1 MADFFDDLDAQY
13 VNQPKKPFFEL
24 DLENDDELMTWFKEE
39 MVYLKQ
45 DSEFRFQKIKNNY
58 ARYKGIQYRD
68 QVYQPRDLPQKRI
81 RYMPQMVMPL
91 ISDLVDEK
99 TARLLEYRPTVV
111 VIPLHDEER
120 DKSAA
125 KIAKRFITHVDQL
138 ENVDEKL
145 FRLVRSSK
153 IAGESFMFV
162 CWDPDRGE
170 QLTDGTP
177 VTLPD
182 GRVIKNPVYQGDISL
197 TNATALSVLYEKAQS
212 WDTTNYIFRCVW
224 EYTDALKREYPSK
237 AGQIKSTDM
246 SSYYDFEKMEE
257 TSLRGQTLVV
267 YFYHKKTK
275 FMPDGFEAKF
285 CGDVL
290 LKKSALSYKHG
301 MLPCVRLIDIENE
314 DEQHGE
320 SLLDKVRAIA
330 AQYNNIN
337 NTIIKQQSMC
347 AHPKWAYEASS
358 LDEQSLGNDISLI
371 KLKPG
376 SRPPTLLQPNPVSPQ
391 LFEYAA
397 TLENK
402 FYQFGKSNSVVRGEP
417 PPGVTAFVALQFV
430 SESENRRISQDVSR
444 VNNAVKQIY
453 DMVLKTASQFYKKGE
468 QRTMMI
474 CGTDN
479 RWNVESYDP
488 SDLAGPFA
496 VQLQSTSA
504 LPDSKALRTQYVI
517 DLGKQF
523 PELFPREQL
532 LEMIGLA
539 QSEKFLDEGAAAAR
553 CAEAEN
559 EMIFDGKDAPAPE
572 EHEMHIV
579 HWKIHVQACQDI
591 GFKTKTP
598 KEIQA
603 KLIDHILATEYLMFK
618 QSEKSEA
625 FGMMVKT
632 LCPQFPMF
640 YKMTPDPEFDPMS
653 QMNQMKA
660 QKQIEEAN
668 AEGLQQAMSEGFVPP
683 AQPVVP
689 GPGEPGFQQTKNP
702 EQTGVSPGVDPTM
715 MV

>member
-1 MADFFDDLDAQY
+1 MADFFDDLDDQY
-13 VNQPKKPFFEL
+13 VNQPKKTFFEL
-24 DLENDDELMTWFKEE
+24 NLENDDELKTWLKEE
-39 MVYLKQ
+39 MVYLRQ
-45 DSEFRFQKIKNNY
+45 ESQFRFQKIKNNY

-68 QVYQPRDLPQKRI
+68 QLYQPRDLPQKRI

-99 TARLLEYRPTVV
+99 TARLLEYRPSV
-111 VIPLHDEER
+111 VIIPMHDEER
-120 DKSAA
+120 DKAAA
-125 KIAKRFITHVDQL
+125 KIAKRFITHVDQM

-145 FRLVRSSK
+145 FRFVRSSK
-153 IAGESFMFV
+153 IAGESFLF
-162 CWDPDRGE
+162 CTWDPDKGE
-170 QLTDGTP
+170 RLTDGKP
-177 VTLPD
+177 FTLPD
-182 GRVIKNPVYQGDISL
+182 GRVIKNPIYQGDISL
-197 TNATALSVLYEKAQS
+197 KNATALSVLYEKARS
-212 WDTTNYIFRCVW
+212 WDDTNYIFWSCW
-224 EYTDALKREYPSK
+224 EYTEALKREYPSK
-237 AGQIKSTDM
+237 ADQIKATDQT
-246 SSYYDFEKMEE
+246 SYYDFEKMED
-257 TSLRGQTLVV
+257 TSVRGKTLVV

-275 FMPDGFEAKF
+275 FMPDGYEVKF
-285 CGDVL
+285 CGDTI
-290 LKKSALSYKHG
+290 LKKGPLSYDHG
-301 MLPCVRLIDIENE
+301 QLPCIRLIDVENE

-320 SLLDKVRAIA
+320 ALLEKVRSIA
-330 AQYNNIN
+330 SQYNNIQ
-337 NTIIKQQSMC
+337 NTIIKQQSLC

-358 LDEQSLGNDISLI
+358 LDEQSLGNDVSLI

-376 SRPPTLLQPNPVSPQ
+376 SKPPVLLQANPVSPQ
-391 LFEYAA
+391 LFDFADK
-397 TLENK
+397 LENK

-444 VNNAVKQIY
+444 VNNAVKQMY
-453 DMVLKTASQFYKKGE
+453 DMVLKIAAQYYKKGE

-474 CGTDN
+474 CGKDN
-479 RWNVESYDP
+479 KWNVETYDP

-496 VQLQSTSA
+496 VQLQSSSS

-559 EMIFDGKDAPAPE
+559 EMIFDSGKAPDPQ

-579 HWKIHVQACQDI
+579 HWKIHVQATQDI

-598 KEIQA
+598 LEIQQA
-603 KLIDHILATEYLMFK
+603 MIDHITATEYLMFK
-618 QSEKSEA
+618 QSEQSEA

-640 YKMTPDPEFDPMS
+640 FKMTPDPEYDPTS
-653 QMNQMKA
+653 QINQAKAMK
-660 QKQIEEAN
+660 E
-668 AEGLQQAMSEGFVPP
+668 LQQANQAGMAQAMTEGFVPP
-683 AQPVVP
+683 TQAIQP
-689 GPGEPGFQQTKNP
+689 GPNEPGFSQTKNP
-702 EQTGVSPGVDPTM
+702 EQTGASAGIDPTM